1 MELNDITKIDE
12 LKNLI
17 YKLTREKELSERER
31 EIIDKIVEEKDYGG
45 LLTSKDN

>member
-17 YKLTREKELSERER
+17 YKLTREKELSEQER